1 MLRSRLIQQDVK
13 QLVRPVN
20 AALLDHSQNLLT
32 RQQINMAD
40 VWLA

>member
-20 AALLDHSQNLLT
+20 AALLDHSHLLT